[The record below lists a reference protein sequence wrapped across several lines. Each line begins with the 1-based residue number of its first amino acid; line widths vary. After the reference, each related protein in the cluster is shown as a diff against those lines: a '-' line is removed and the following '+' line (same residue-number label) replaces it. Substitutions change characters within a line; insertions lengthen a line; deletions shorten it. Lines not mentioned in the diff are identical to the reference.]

1 MCSTKYFDLTQSVKV
16 AFFYSASFLST
27 TGFATKSIANFPEFD
42 KFLMLLLLFFGGCIG
57 SMGGGFRIFR
67 LIVLFK
73 TVSRGIR
80 QMVHP
85 HQISDIRLGK
95 NLIPVND
102 FIYIPVLFF
111 SYIFIMFVSSAIL
124 SLDGFTMT
132 EALGISIS
140 CLTSAGSGAMIYGI
154 NEFSTFSPFIKTF
167 SIILMIIG
175 RCEIFPVMIMF
186 FKIKDRIIN
195 RW

>member
-1 MCSTKYFDLTQSVKV
+1 
-16 AFFYSASFLST
+16 
-27 TGFATKSIANFPEFD
+27 
-42 KFLMLLLLFFGGCIG
+42 
-57 SMGGGFRIFR
+57 
-67 LIVLFK
+67 
-73 TVSRGIR
+73 
-80 QMVHP
+80 MVHP

-111 SYIFIMFVSSAIL
+111 SYIFIIFVSSAIL
-124 SLDGFTMT
+124 SLAGFTMT

-175 RCEIFPVMIMF
+175 RCEIFPVMIIF